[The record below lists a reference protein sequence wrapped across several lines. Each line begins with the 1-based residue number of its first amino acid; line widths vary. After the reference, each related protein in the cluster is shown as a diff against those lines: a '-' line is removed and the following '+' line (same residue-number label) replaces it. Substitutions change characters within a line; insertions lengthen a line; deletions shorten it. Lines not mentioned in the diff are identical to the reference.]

1 MIAGIV
7 LLSMFTAQV
16 SSRLTTQELK
26 GEDHLFGKK
35 VRILRGKYPT
45 TNINTLAAV
54 TVTTL
59 LLYYYNHHYCCCC
72 YYYDDDDDDDDDDD
86 YYYYYYYYDHFL
98 YAAAAAAT
106 TFITTTPLTLSHY
119 HGQRLKSVSKPLLGC
134 PSKTVEHNQE
144 IFCQTSRLF
153 ILYLRKGDIL
163 SE

>member
-1 MIAGIV
+1 
-7 LLSMFTAQV
+7 MFTAQV

-35 VRILRGKYPT
+35 VRISRGKYPT

-59 LLYYYNHHYCCCC
+59 LLYYNHHHH
-72 YYYDDDDDDDDDDD
+72 YYY
-86 YYYYYYYYDHFL
+86 YYYYYYYYDYFL
-98 YAAAAAAT
+98 YAAAADAT
-106 TFITTTPLTLSHY
+106 TFTTTTPLTLSHY

>member
-35 VRILRGKYPT
+35 VRISRGKYPT

-59 LLYYYNHHYCCCC
+59 LLYYYNHHY
-72 YYYDDDDDDDDDDD
+72 
-86 YYYYYYYYDHFL
+86 YYYYYDYFL
-98 YAAAAAAT
+98 YDAAAAAT
-106 TFITTTPLTLSHY
+106 TFTTTTPLTLSHY

>member
-1 MIAGIV
+1 
-7 LLSMFTAQV
+7 MFTAQV

-35 VRILRGKYPT
+35 VRISRGKYPT
-45 TNINTLAAV
+45 TNIKTLAAV

-59 LLYYYNHHYCCCC
+59 LLYYYNHHYCC
-72 YYYDDDDDDDDDDD
+72 YYY
-86 YYYYYYYYDHFL
+86 YYYYYYYYDYFL
-98 YAAAAAAT
+98 YAAADAT
-106 TFITTTPLTLSHY
+106 TFTTTTPLTLSHY

>member
-35 VRILRGKYPT
+35 VRISRGKYPT

-59 LLYYYNHHYCCCC
+59 LLYYYNHHY
-72 YYYDDDDDDDDDDD
+72 
-86 YYYYYYYYDHFL
+86 YYYYYDYFL
-98 YAAAAAAT
+98 YDAAAAAT
-106 TFITTTPLTLSHY
+106 TFTTTTPLTLSHY

-144 IFCQTSRLF
+144 IFCQTSCLF
-153 ILYLRKGDIL
+153 ILHLRKGDIL

>member
-59 LLYYYNHHYCCCC
+59 LLYY
-72 YYYDDDDDDDDDDD
+72 
-86 YYYYYYYYDHFL
+86 FTTTTTTT
-98 YAAAAAAT
+98 AAAAT
-106 TFITTTPLTLSHY
+106 TTTTTTTTMTTTTTTTTTTTITTTSYMLLLLLLLHLLLLHLS
-119 HGQRLKSVSKPLLGC
+119 RSLITTANASKVFQNRYWGVLV
-134 PSKTVEHNQE
+134 KQ
-144 IFCQTSRLF
+144 
-153 ILYLRKGDIL
+153 
-163 SE
+163 

>member
-35 VRILRGKYPT
+35 VRISRGKYPT

-59 LLYYYNHHYCCCC
+59 LLYY
-72 YYYDDDDDDDDDDD
+72 
-86 YYYYYYYYDHFL
+86 
-98 YAAAAAAT
+98 
-106 TFITTTPLTLSHY
+106 
-119 HGQRLKSVSKPLLGC
+119 
-134 PSKTVEHNQE
+134 
-144 IFCQTSRLF
+144 
-153 ILYLRKGDIL
+153 
-163 SE
+163 

>member
-1 MIAGIV
+1 
-7 LLSMFTAQV
+7 MFTAQV

-35 VRILRGKYPT
+35 VRISRGKYPT

-59 LLYYYNHHYCCCC
+59 LLYYYNHHY
-72 YYYDDDDDDDDDDD
+72 
-86 YYYYYYYYDHFL
+86 YYYYYDYFL
-98 YAAAAAAT
+98 YDAAAAAT
-106 TFITTTPLTLSHY
+106 TFTTTTPLTLSHY

-163 SE
+163 SEWIFKLFLTFRIVSSIQFLY

>member
-45 TNINTLAAV
+45 TNINTFAAV

-59 LLYYYNHHYCCCC
+59 LLYY
-72 YYYDDDDDDDDDDD
+72 
-86 YYYYYYYYDHFL
+86 FTTTTTTT
-98 YAAAAAAT
+98 AAAAT
-106 TFITTTPLTLSHY
+106 TTTTTTTTMTTTTTTTTTTTITTTSYMLLLLLLLHLLLLHLS
-119 HGQRLKSVSKPLLGC
+119 RSLITTANASKVFQNRYWGVLV
-134 PSKTVEHNQE
+134 KQ
-144 IFCQTSRLF
+144 
-153 ILYLRKGDIL
+153 
-163 SE
+163 